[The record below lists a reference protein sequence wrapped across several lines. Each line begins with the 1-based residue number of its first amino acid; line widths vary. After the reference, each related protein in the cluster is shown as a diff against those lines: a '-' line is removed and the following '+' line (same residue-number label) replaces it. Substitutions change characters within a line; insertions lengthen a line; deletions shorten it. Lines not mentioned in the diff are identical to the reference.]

1 MGDAPTLKRSL
12 GLGSLVTYGL
22 AYVAPITIFTT
33 YGVATVASG
42 GRLAASYTLATA
54 GILVTALSYGHLAAV
69 FPQSGSVYGY
79 ASRALSP
86 GLGFLAGWAIAL
98 DYMMIPA
105 LNFLIVGIF
114 ATALVP
120 GLPPWSWGL
129 AAVALTTALNLRGI
143 ETTDRAGQLIL
154 GLELA
159 VVVAFAWA
167 ALRHGAGEAFT
178 RQPFSVPALL
188 AGAALVALSFL
199 GFDAITTLAEEA
211 REPQRDIPRAVVGTC
226 LLAGLLFI
234 VTSALA
240 FHAYPRSAF
249 ASVDSAGFEVAEALG
264 GRTLA
269 ALVSIGQVVGSLA
282 SGLAGQAGA
291 ARLLYGMSRDGRLL
305 PGFLDHLHPVR
316 RTPDN
321 ATWLLAAVS
330 LGGLLLPLEEAVSLV
345 NFGALVG
352 FFLVNV
358 CVIAHFVVREGKRGL
373 GDLLRYALL
382 PALGAIIVA
391 ALFLGLSA
399 RAKLVGGTWLLLGL
413 ARRPPKRSNAAPRPI
428 AF

>member
-1 MGDAPTLKRSL
+1 MGDAATLKRSL

-42 GRLAASYTLATA
+42 GHLAASYALATA
-54 GILVTALSYGHLAAV
+54 GILLTALSYGHLAAV

-86 GLGFLAGWAIAL
+86 ALGFLAGWAIAL
-98 DYMMIPA
+98 DYVMIPA
-105 LNFLIVGIF
+105 LNFLIIGIF
-114 ATALVP
+114 AKALLP
-120 GLPPWSWGL
+120 GLPPWSFGL
-129 AAVALTTALNLRGI
+129 AAVALTTTLNLRGI
-143 ETTDRAGQLIL
+143 ETTDRAGRLIL

-167 ALRHGAGEAFT
+167 ALRHGATEAVM
-178 RQPFSVPALL
+178 RPPFSFPALL

-211 REPQRDIPRAVVGTC
+211 REPQRDIPRAVVATC
-226 LLAGLLFI
+226 LLAGVLFI
-234 VTSALA
+234 ATSAAA
-240 FHAYPRSAF
+240 FRADPRTAF

-269 ALVSIGQVVGSLA
+269 ALVAIGQVVGSLA

-291 ARLLYGMSRDGRLL
+291 ARLLFGMSRDGGL
-305 PGFLDHLHPVR
+305 PRGLLDHLHPTR

-330 LGGLLLPLEEAVSLV
+330 VAGLLLPLEEAVSLV

-358 CVIAHFVVREGKRGL
+358 SVIAHFVVREGQRGL
-373 GDLLRYALL
+373 LKLLWYAVL
-382 PALGAIIVA
+382 PALGAVIVA
-391 ALFLGLSA
+391 ALFVGLSP
-399 RAKLVGGTWLLLGL
+399 RAKLVGGAWLLLGL
-413 ARRPPKRSNAAPRPI
+413 VRLAWR
-428 AF
+428 

>member
-42 GRLAASYTLATA
+42 GHLAASYTLATA
-54 GILVTALSYGHLAAV
+54 GILLTALSYGRLAAV

-143 ETTDRAGQLIL
+143 ETIDRAGRLIL

-159 VVVAFAWA
+159 VVVAFAWV
-167 ALRHGAGEAFT
+167 ALSHGAEEAVA

-211 REPQRDIPRAVVGTC
+211 REPQRDIPRAVVATC
-226 LLAGLLFI
+226 LLAGVLFI
-234 VTSALA
+234 LTSAIA
-240 FHAYPRSAF
+240 FRAYPRMVF

-305 PGFLDHLHPVR
+305 SGLLDHLHPTR

-330 LGGLLLPLEEAVSLV
+330 VAGLFLPLEEAVSLV

-358 CVIAHFVVREGKRGL
+358 SVIAHFVVREGRRAPA
-373 GDLLRYALL
+373 DLLRYALL
-382 PALGAIIVA
+382 PALGAVIVA
-391 ALFLGLSA
+391 ALFVGLSP
-399 RAKLVGGTWLLLGL
+399 RAKLVGGAWLLLGL
-413 ARRPPKRSNAAPRPI
+413 TRLARR
-428 AF
+428 